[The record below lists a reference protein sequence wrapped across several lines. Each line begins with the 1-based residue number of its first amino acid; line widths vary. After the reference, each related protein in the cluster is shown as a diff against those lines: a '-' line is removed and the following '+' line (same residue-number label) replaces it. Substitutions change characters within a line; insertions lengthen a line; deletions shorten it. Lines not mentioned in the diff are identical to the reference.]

1 MRKLLIASHG
11 RMAQGVRDTLSFFAE
26 LDQNV
31 QTLCAFL
38 GDRPVEDEVR
48 EYFAGVAPEDE
59 VIIFT
64 DLMGGSVNRAFLPY
78 LSRPHT
84 HLVAGM
90 NLGLILETVMAEEGY
105 LSTEEMAEKVELG
118 KKGLVYLNEYHV
130 TFDEDDDI

>member
-1 MRKLLIASHG
+1 M
-11 RMAQGVRDTLSFFAE
+11 
-26 LDQNV
+26 DQNV

-48 EYFAGVAPEDE
+48 EYFAGVSPEDE

-118 KKGLVYLNEYHV
+118 KKGLVYLNEYRV